1 MSIIE
6 QALLKSGLNHIRKEN
21 RMLAII
27 GGTGLTQLDN
37 LEITRRQ
44 IVRTPYGEPSQ
55 PLLFGEIEGREV
67 IFLARHGNGH
77 TIPPHQ
83 VNYRANISALHLQGV
98 SEIAAVATVGGI
110 HADLAP
116 GSIVMPHQIIDYT
129 HGRKSTFFDGID
141 LPVKHIDF
149 TDPYCAIMRSN
160 WQQAAHSIDETIINH
175 GVYAA
180 TQGPRLE
187 TAAEINRL
195 ERDGATIVGMTGM
208 PEAALA
214 RELGISY
221 AAICPVANQAAGRG
235 KSLHGIQYE
244 EVIENL
250 NQTMV
255 RVRNIIGALVKL
267 NGLCKINTQK
277 K

>member
-1 MSIIE
+1 
-6 QALLKSGLNHIRKEN
+6 
-21 RMLAII
+21 MLAII

-37 LEITRRQ
+37 LEITRRL

-55 PLLFGEIEGREV
+55 PLIFGEIAGREV

-77 TIPPHQ
+77 TIPPHE

-98 SEIAAVATVGGI
+98 TEIAAIATVGGI

-116 GSIVMPHQIIDYT
+116 GVIAMPHQIIDYT
-129 HGRKSTFFDGID
+129 HGRKNTYFDGVD
-141 LPVKHIDF
+141 FPVKHIDF
-149 TDPYCAIMRSN
+149 TEPYCQKLRAKWELAARSVG
-160 WQQAAHSIDETIINH
+160 EPLVNH

-180 TQGPRLE
+180 MQGPRLE

-195 ERDGATIVGMTGM
+195 ERDGATMVGMTGM

-221 AAICPVANQAAGRG
+221 AAICPIANHAAGRG
-235 KSLHGIQYE
+235 DSVHGIQYE
-244 EVIENL
+244 ELVHNL

-255 RVRNIIGALVKL
+255 RVRNIIAQLVRQ
-267 NGLCKINTQK
+267 NGFR
-277 K
+277 

>member
-1 MSIIE
+1 
-6 QALLKSGLNHIRKEN
+6 
-21 RMLAII
+21 MLAII

-37 LEITRRQ
+37 LEITRRL

-55 PLLFGEIEGREV
+55 PLIFGKIEGRDV
-67 IFLARHGNGH
+67 VFLARHGNGH
-77 TIPPHQ
+77 TIPPHE

-98 SEIAAVATVGGI
+98 TEIAAVATVGGI
-110 HADLAP
+110 HKDLTP
-116 GSIVMPHQIIDYT
+116 GAIALPHQIIDYT
-129 HGRKSTFFDGID
+129 HGRKNTYFDGID

-149 TDPYCAIMRSN
+149 TEPYCANMRAK
-160 WQQAAHSIDETIINH
+160 WQQAAKELGEPLVAT
-175 GVYAA
+175 GVYAT

-195 ERDGATIVGMTGM
+195 ERDGATMVGMTGM

-221 AAICPVANQAAGRG
+221 AAICPVANHAAGRG
-235 KSLHGIQYE
+235 DSVHGIQYE
-244 EVIENL
+244 ELVDNL

-255 RVRNIIGALVKL
+255 RVRHIIAELVKQ
-267 NGLCKINTQK
+267 NGIAKG
-277 K
+277 